1 MGRKRWWGLMLLL
14 SIFNRL
20 IVGDGEVG
28 CLFNKNLCDP
38 ETCFNDLVFG
48 RCIPFYIDEGLK
60 DLYQY
65 NLELEDLEFLKLQLE
80 RLESNGY
87 KWSHPYTQCIIQN
100 SLLNIRYRL
109 KNDDFKFC
117 EYLSSQTDNQFI
129 DQDKEVDVDDAENMI
144 RPIAVVKF
152 TPSVF
157 YPHGDYA
164 DELYYPPDVGEKP
177 NHITKNFH
185 SLNFPPLQQFPSLN
199 DESLD
204 ERVDPYKNERK
215 LKRSVLEFVNDD
227 YYQPK
232 ISENLHPT
240 VIAPKLI
247 RIPKTVISHIYDD
260 NDDDEK
266 NLYQRKLDL
275 EFLKNNMR
283 KLRQNAF
290 RDNSQDTYQLEEDG
304 VTRNEDNKEL
314 EFLEENEKKQNNYN
328 LGDIAMD
335 FLPDLNPVYTEDGIV
350 MPPQNDNNETPDDL
364 TFDVDL
370 NSRLWDRELA
380 GFKRRERLDVKK
392 PGPAFALNQYNFKTQ
407 FTPYFDEETQDK
419 ENEDD
424 KFLYPPQSKKEL
436 GIVDS
441 NNEDSRKNYK
451 NVDLDHV
458 YIDFEE
464 PINIWMKGEH
474 IVNETERLAG
484 LNKGD
489 LKDIRVENRELTF
502 KVEHNNK
509 NFTALDI
516 VKIIEKFRST
526 LEKSFGVKIVRSGI
540 GDKAKL
546 PAMFEIQEEMSES
559 MSLAIVSM
567 AIAAALAGG
576 FVVVLIANRQAKSR
590 AKLAGLAV
598 PDPEASK
605 DYQELCRARMQAKQ
619 PTDKPDS
626 PRVFP
631 LLGRISESNNSSS
644 NRSST
649 SSWSD
654 EPALTNMDI
663 STGHMV
669 LSYMEDHL
677 KNQDRLDEEWL
688 SICAYE
694 AEPCSTAIAEKE
706 ENAKFNRHGAS
717 LPYDHSRIVLN
728 DFANVNNSDY
738 INASTITDHDPRN
751 PAYIATQGVLQE
763 TASEFWQLVWEQG
776 SVVIVM
782 LTRLTEE
789 GKGMC
794 YRYWPGEGSELY
806 HIYEVHLVSEHI
818 WCDDYL
824 VRSFY
829 LKNLRTGETRT
840 VTQFHF
846 LSWPENGVP
855 HSTKALLEFRRKVN
869 KSYRGRSCPIIVH
882 CSDGA
887 GRTGT
892 YCLIDMVLN
901 RMAKGAKEIDIAAT
915 LEHIRDQRPGMV
927 STKQQFEF
935 VLMAVAEEVH
945 AILKALPIPSTDK
958 SSITLNNSLPLNG
971 NSEH

>member
-1 MGRKRWWGLMLLL
+1 MGRKRWWRGGLWELMLLL
-14 SIFNRL
+14 STFNRVV
-20 IVGDGEVG
+20 IGDGEVG
-28 CLFNKNLCDP
+28 CLFSQNLCPP
-38 ETCFNDLVFG
+38 ETCFNDLAFG
-48 RCIPFYIDEGLK
+48 RCIPFFIDEGLK

-65 NLELEDLEFLKLQLE
+65 NLEIEDLEFLKLQLE

-87 KWSHPYTQCIIQN
+87 KWSHPYTQCMIQN

-109 KNDDFKFC
+109 NKDLTFC
-117 EYLSSQTDNQFI
+117 EYLSSQTESQFV
-129 DQDKEVDVDDAENMI
+129 DGDKDDEDVDDSGNVI

-152 TPSVF
+152 TPSEF
-157 YPHGDYA
+157 HPHGDYA
-164 DELYYPPDVGEKP
+164 DELYYPPEIDEKSSGLA
-177 NHITKNFH
+177 KNFH
-185 SLNFPPLQQFPSLN
+185 SSSSFSPLYQFPSLN
-199 DESLD
+199 EEILD
-204 ERVDPYKNERK
+204 DKIDPYKNERI
-215 LKRSVLEFVNDD
+215 LKRSILEFMNDDD
-227 YYQPK
+227 YYQSEINQNPSLYISPK
-232 ISENLHPT
+232 QMHIPKNVIKRVYDQDIDDENLYP
-240 VIAPKLI
+240 
-247 RIPKTVISHIYDD
+247 
-260 NDDDEK
+260 
-266 NLYQRKLDL
+266 RKVDL
-275 EFLKNNMR
+275 EFLKNNI
-283 KLRQNAF
+283 KELRESAF
-290 RDNSQDTYQLEEDG
+290 RDAPKVIYKEDD
-304 VTRNEDNKEL
+304 EDSLDNKEI
-314 EFLEENEKKQNNYN
+314 EYLEENKEKENKYN
-328 LGDIAMD
+328 LADIPMD
-335 FLPDLNPVYTEDGIV
+335 FLSRVYEGDV
-350 MPPQNDNNETPDDL
+350 VLPLENDKIETPENLDDL
-364 TFDVDL
+364 TLDL
-370 NSRLWDRELA
+370 NSDLWSRELA

-392 PGPAFALNQYNFKTQ
+392 PGPAFAPNQYKFKPQ
-407 FTPYFDEETQDK
+407 FDFNQ
-419 ENEDD
+419 ENEEEKGNQDD
-424 KFLYPPQSKKEL
+424 VLYPPQSKKEL
-436 GIVDS
+436 GTIYS
-441 NNEDSRKNYK
+441 NTEEPEKDYK

-474 IVNETERLAG
+474 IVNETELLAG

-489 LKDIRVENRELTF
+489 LNDIRVENKEITFRVNQNEKNLTAF
-502 KVEHNNK
+502 
-509 NFTALDI
+509 DI
-516 VKIIEKFRST
+516 VKKIEKFRTT
-526 LEKSFGVKIVRSGI
+526 LEENYGVNIVRSGI
-540 GDKAKL
+540 GDRAKL
-546 PAMFEIQEEMSES
+546 PPIFEIRREMNSS
-559 MSLAIVSM
+559 MFGAVVGMGIAA
-567 AIAAALAGG
+567 AIAAAT
-576 FVVVLIANRQAKSR
+576 VIVLIARRHAKSR
-590 AKLAGLAV
+590 AKLAGLAA

-605 DYQELCRARMQAKQ
+605 DYQDLCRARMQAKQ
-619 PTDKPDS
+619 TADKSDS
-626 PRVFP
+626 PRVFSS
-631 LLGRISESNNSSS
+631 LLGRVSESNNSSS

-649 SSWSD
+649 SSWIEES
-654 EPALTNMDI
+654 ALTNMDI

-706 ENAKFNRHGAS
+706 ENAVLNRPGAS

-728 DFANVNNSDY
+728 DLANINNSDY

-751 PAYIATQGVLQE
+751 PAYIATQGVMQE

-806 HIYEVHLVSEHI
+806 YIYEVHLVSEHI

-855 HSTKALLEFRRKVN
+855 HSMKALLEFRRKVN
-869 KSYRGRSCPIIVH
+869 KSYRGRSCPIIIH

-945 AILKALPIPSTDK
+945 AILKALPIPSNEK
-958 SSITLNNSLPLNG
+958 SSSTATNNSLPLTS
-971 NSEH
+971 NSEQQ